1 MDCPKVG
8 EMAYDVARVRGLHS
22 ALGDGWIRFDA
33 QAGMVVPEAVATAVS
48 TAFRGTV
55 PNTSSPH
62 PAAQRSVV
70 LLDAARRA
78 IADMVGADAS
88 GVVLGADRAVL
99 LTALADAS
107 SNRAG
112 LGNEVVVSRLAD
124 EANIAPWLR
133 AADRYGA
140 RVKWSEV
147 DIETG
152 ELPIWQWEDL
162 LTPDT
167 RLVAIPSASSA
178 LGTVVDVGAVA
189 AMVHDV
195 GGVVVVDHSAAA
207 PYALLGISEVQADVV
222 ALDVAAWGGPPIGAL
237 VFRDPALIETFG
249 SVSTDPDAVG
259 PARLEV
265 AAHQY
270 GLLAGVVASV
280 EYLAALDDEAQGS
293 RGGRLAQSMK
303 SVHDYLDVLFD
314 YLMSSLRSL
323 PLVTIIGDPEIRI
336 PVVSFVVS
344 GVPAEQVVGRL
355 ADNGV
360 LATANAAARVL
371 DLLGVTE
378 IGGAVTLG
386 LAHYS
391 TTAEVDHLIR
401 TLASLG

>member
-1 MDCPKVG
+1 
-8 EMAYDVARVRGLHS
+8 MAYDVARVRGLHS

-167 RLVAIPSASSA
+167 RLVAIPSASST

-344 GVPAEQVVGRL
+344 GVPGEQVVGRL

-360 LATANAAARVL
+360 LATANAATRVM
-371 DLLGVTE
+371 DLLGVNE